1 MPQAHHVSGRP
12 CSTHSTYLLTCEE
25 YDDLWERAGGRC
37 EACGHLPI
45 PERASDYL
53 VIDHDHRYGAGAVRG
68 LICQWCNGALGRL
81 ENPRIA
87 PAFGPGPGRHFE
99 RYLRQ
104 AWFVRRQD
112 STHTPQPM
120 NRPALREELRGWRRW
135 CSLLSGRRAGVVVST
150 QKPAEAA
157 RTLRDALS
165 PVAYAALLRAM
176 TDEKS
181 VDAQAPVALVV
192 QPESPPEETFGD
204 LRSRAAALREALDE
218 MEEAIFAANRGSE
231 ELIA

>member
-1 MPQAHHVSGRP
+1 MTQAHHVSGRS
-12 CSTHSTYLLTCEE
+12 CSTHSTYLLTCDE

-37 EACGHLPI
+37 EACDHLPD

-53 VIDHDHRYGAGAVRG
+53 VIDHDHRYGSGAVRG
-68 LICQWCNGALGRL
+68 LICKWCNGALGRL

-112 STHTPQPM
+112 STCIPQSM
-120 NRPALREELRGWRRW
+120 DRSALREELRGWRRW
-135 CSLLSGRRAGVVVST
+135 CTFLSGRRAGVVVPA

-157 RTLRDALS
+157 HTLRAALS
-165 PVAYAALLRAM
+165 PIAYAALLRAM
-176 TDEKS
+176 TDE
-181 VDAQAPVALVV
+181 DAVADVTPVVLVTH
-192 QPESPPEETFGD
+192 PADPPTESFDE
-204 LRSRAAALREALDE
+204 LRRRARALREALDE
-218 MEEAIFAANRGSE
+218 MEEAIYVADQGSE